1 MLGGVT
7 RLRLLA
13 ATANAHKLAEL
24 RRLLNG
30 APIDLAAPSDA
41 GVSLE
46 VEETGA
52 TYAENALLKARA
64 YAQASGMLALA
75 DDSGI
80 EADALGGRPGVR
92 SARYGGPGLD
102 DAARTRLLLSE
113 TAAVPD
119 GRRGAR
125 YVAVLALAWPDGA
138 TETFTGTCEGTLAR
152 EPRGANGF
160 GYDPVFI
167 PAGGG
172 GRTMAELTAAEKD
185 ALSHRG
191 IAARKAA
198 ARLRQLALN
207 APAPVLGSPQS
218 DG

>member
-1 MLGGVT
+1 MLGAVP

-13 ATANAHKLAEL
+13 ATGNPHKIAEL
-24 RRLLNG
+24 RRLLDG
-30 APIDLAAPSDA
+30 APIDLAAPSEIGLA
-41 GVSLE
+41 LE

-64 YAQASGMLALA
+64 YAKASGITALA
-75 DDSGI
+75 DDSGV
-80 EADALGGRPGVR
+80 EVDALGGAPGVR
-92 SARYGGPGLD
+92 SARYGGLGLD
-102 DAARTRLLLSE
+102 DADRTRLLLSE
-113 TAAVPD
+113 TAVAPD
-119 GRRGAR
+119 ERRGAR
-125 YVAVLALAWPDGA
+125 YVAVLALAWPSGA
-138 TETFTGTCEGTLAR
+138 TETFTGTCEGALAR

-172 GRTMAELTAAEKD
+172 GRTMAELSAAEKD

-198 ARLRQLALN
+198 ARLRELASG
-207 APAPVLGSPQS
+207 APA
-218 DG
+218 

>member
-1 MLGGVT
+1 MLAAVEP
-7 RLRLLA
+7 LRLLA
-13 ATANAHKLAEL
+13 ATSNAHKLAEL
-24 RRLLNG
+24 RRLLHD
-30 APIDLAAPSDA
+30 APIDLAAPSELGLA
-41 GVSLE
+41 LR

-64 YAQASGMLALA
+64 YAKARGILALA

-80 EADALGGRPGVR
+80 EVDALGGRPGVR

-125 YVAVLALAWPDGA
+125 YVAVLALAWPDGTA
-138 TETFTGTCEGTLAR
+138 EAFTGTCEGALAR

-160 GYDPVFI
+160 GYDPIFA
-167 PAGGG
+167 PTGGG
-172 GRTMAELTAAEKD
+172 GRTMAELSAAEKD

-198 ARLRQLALN
+198 TRLRELASE
-207 APAPVLGSPQS
+207 APA
-218 DG
+218 

>member
-13 ATANAHKLAEL
+13 ATGNAHKLVEL
-24 RRLLNG
+24 RRLLSG
-30 APIDLAAPSDA
+30 APIDLATPWEA
-41 GVSLE
+41 GVVLD

-64 YAQASGMLALA
+64 YAQASGMAAIA

-80 EADALGGRPGVR
+80 EVDALDGRPGVR

-113 TAAVPD
+113 TAAVAD

-125 YVAVLALAWPDGA
+125 YAAVLALAWPDGA
-138 TETFTGTCEGTLAR
+138 AEEFMGTCEGALAH

-160 GYDPVFI
+160 GYDPVFV
-167 PAGGG
+167 PSGGG
-172 GRTMAELTAAEKD
+172 GRTMAEISAAEKD

-198 ARLRQLALN
+198 ERLREIAAR
-207 APAPVLGSPQS
+207 APA
-218 DG
+218 

>member
-1 MLGGVT
+1 MLAAVEP
-7 RLRLLA
+7 LRLLA
-13 ATANAHKLAEL
+13 ATSNAHKRAEL
-24 RRLLNG
+24 RRLLSG
-30 APIDLAAPSDA
+30 ALIDLASPSEA
-41 GVSLE
+41 GVVLH
-46 VEETGA
+46 VEETGT

-64 YAQASGMLALA
+64 YAKASGILALA

-80 EADALGGRPGVR
+80 EVDALGGKPGVR

-113 TAAVPD
+113 TAAIPD
-119 GRRGAR
+119 RRRGAR
-125 YVAVLALAWPDGA
+125 YVAVLALAWPDGTA
-138 TETFTGTCEGTLAR
+138 EAFTGTCEGALAR

-160 GYDPVFI
+160 GYDPLFA

-185 ALSHRG
+185 AVSHRG

-198 ARLRQLALN
+198 ARLRELASE
-207 APAPVLGSPQS
+207 APA
-218 DG
+218 